1 MALVLRSLLISA
13 WLIGP
18 FALGVDTIGLAPLR
32 ALAPGLVGTGVSV
45 AQPEAGSPAWEVNP
59 AAVAQPQSL
68 FTWISSTGTAAIFP
82 NTIGLE
88 SGHAD
93 AVAGF
98 FYGAPGGV
106 APDVAHVDNYE
117 AGYFYNSL
125 IHHQTAIAAKVVNQS
140 FIFGGED
147 PAVDRDYDAY
157 AARYNTLFVSGAG
170 NGGSVSSPA
179 TCYNGIG
186 VGVTNA
192 PSSFGPTADG
202 RSKPDLVAAGGA
214 TSFSTPLVAGAAAL
228 LAQAGALGDGGT
240 GTAAAAMDA
249 RTIKALLLTGA
260 VKPSDWTNSST
271 APLDARYGAG
281 VVNVFGSYLE
291 LRGGKHAPTV
301 STTVPVDGLHPPPA
315 NTNSIPFR
323 RGWDFNRVSSTVG
336 ASGINHY
343 FFDLSA
349 ATNAPFNLAAT
360 LQWFRQVNQTTL
372 NNLDLFLFN
381 ADNNALVAS
390 SQSLVDNTEHL
401 FVIGLAPGR
410 YDLQVLKNGGVRNT
424 ETYALAFDF
433 GPPEPPR
440 LSNAMFI
447 GGQFQ
452 FRLFGE
458 PNQNYVILAT
468 TDLSSWT
475 PIRTNSTSVQGFFDF
490 SDPQSGNWRFYQASW
505 RP

>member
-18 FALGVDTIGLAPLR
+18 LALGGDTIGLAPLR
-32 ALAPGLVGTGVSV
+32 AVAPGLVGTGVSV

-88 SGHAD
+88 SGHAN

-106 APDVAHVDNYE
+106 APAVAHVDNYE
-117 AGYFYNSL
+117 ANYFYFSL
-125 IHHQTAIAAKVVNQS
+125 IHNQTAIAAKVVNQS
-140 FIFGGED
+140 FIFDAED
-147 PAVDRDYDAY
+147 PAVDRDYDDY

-170 NGGSVSSPA
+170 NGGSVSSAA

-240 GTAAAAMDA
+240 GTAAAATDV
-249 RTIKALLLTGA
+249 RTIKALLLNGA

-281 VVNVFGSYLE
+281 VVNVFSSYLE
-291 LRGGKHAPTV
+291 LRGGKHPPTV
-301 STTVPVDGLHPPPA
+301 STAVPVDGLHPPPA
-315 NTNSIPFR
+315 NTNNIPFR
-323 RGWDFNRVSSTVG
+323 RGWDFHTVSSTVT

-349 ATNAPFNLAAT
+349 ATNAPFNFTAT
-360 LQWFRQVNQTTL
+360 LQWFRLVNQTTL

-381 ADNNALVAS
+381 ADNNALVAG

-401 FVIGLAPGR
+401 FVNGLAPGR

-440 LSNAMFI
+440 LCNAMLV

-458 PNQNYVILAT
+458 PNQNYAILAT
-468 TDLSSWT
+468 TDLLSWT

-490 SDPQSGNWRFYQASW
+490 SDPQSGSRRFYQASW